1 MIVKF
6 EDPKCKCCPLSP
18 HGYGQ
23 TDGNKPPLV
32 LVPGIN
38 TISTQQYEV
47 LKKDEIFI
55 HRVQTGMYKVDEKI
69 SGDSIA
75 TLHEVDAIALVS
87 ETLDRNILR
96 KWFVDEQRRSVREA
110 IDAQMEKV
118 KPEMKDDKGGKK

>member
-1 MIVKF
+1 
-6 EDPKCKCCPLSP
+6 
-18 HGYGQ
+18 
-23 TDGNKPPLV
+23 
-32 LVPGIN
+32 
-38 TISTQQYEV
+38 
-47 LKKDEIFI
+47 
-55 HRVQTGMYKVDEKI
+55 MYKVDEKI